1 MSNNYTIYKDTE
13 NEFIADNV
21 KQIAEHFNINY
32 FTLKNKINSIKKDC
46 NLNNL
51 DENKII
57 EIAIYRIKNNIKSN
71 SKIFHVKKDIENG
84 IYEDFNGNIKELSDY
99 FNIKHSTLIN
109 RIYALNMTPNEAIA
123 YENNPRKLSRRE
135 SYKVYTVFKNKN
147 NYNTDYKIEEF
158 TGTLREIANNFNIN
172 YTNLIHRIN
181 KNNNRYDNNRNI
193 NDEIKIIENS
203 IIEYYEF
210 KNKKKDYKNKIFEVN
225 TRNITNKKALKNI
238 DDKNFTIIGNYKFIA
253 NYFNIK
259 PQILLY
265 RLYSG
270 KNIEEAIN
278 TSNNMRFKKGQI
290 FVVEDKENNINIEG
304 NVKEIA
310 NHFNIKYKTLLYRM
324 SNYNLNIQEAVDFK
338 NKNKN
343 NKYII
348 VKYHIFKN
356 TNNEF
361 IGNKKDIANYF
372 NINYNNLLYSIKKYK
387 IKNKKDNIDE
397 TDLEKIINN
406 LINY

>member
-1 MSNNYTIYKDTE
+1 MSNNYKIYTIYKDTE
-13 NEFIADNV
+13 NEFIANNV

-46 NLNNL
+46 NLDNL
-51 DENKII
+51 DENKIV

-84 IYEDFNGNIKELSDY
+84 IYEDFNGNIKELSDH

-193 NDEIKIIENS
+193 NDEMDEAQK
-203 IIEYYEF
+203 EF
-210 KNKKKDYKNKIFEVN
+210 SK
-225 TRNITNKKALKNI
+225 L
-238 DDKNFTIIGNYKFIA
+238 
-253 NYFNIK
+253 FN
-259 PQILLY
+259 
-265 RLYSG
+265 
-270 KNIEEAIN
+270 
-278 TSNNMRFKKGQI
+278 SNN
-290 FVVEDKENNINIEG
+290 KENN
-304 NVKEIA
+304 
-310 NHFNIKYKTLLYRM
+310 L
-324 SNYNLNIQEAVDFK
+324 
-338 NKNKN
+338 
-343 NKYII
+343 
-348 VKYHIFKN
+348 
-356 TNNEF
+356 
-361 IGNKKDIANYF
+361 
-372 NINYNNLLYSIKKYK
+372 
-387 IKNKKDNIDE
+387 
-397 TDLEKIINN
+397 
-406 LINY
+406 